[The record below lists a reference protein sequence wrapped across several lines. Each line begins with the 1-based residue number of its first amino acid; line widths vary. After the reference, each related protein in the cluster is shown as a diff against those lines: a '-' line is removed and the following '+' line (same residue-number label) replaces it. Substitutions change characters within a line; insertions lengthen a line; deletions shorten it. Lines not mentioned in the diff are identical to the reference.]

1 VSSDERW
8 WKPVPQVPGPLE
20 AGATPTADRYRWM
33 VESVQEVIFEA
44 DPTGAWTYLNPAWER
59 LLGHPVG
66 ESVGKNFLDYV
77 HPEDRQGN
85 LDIFLEVI
93 TSGKE
98 KCRFSARYLTADG
111 SYLHME
117 IHAWIFRDEQG
128 NPLGSTGTLTDI
140 TDRVR
145 GEEILRERATHDSLT
160 GLPNRSLL
168 VERISEAVSRG
179 KEQGTPV
186 SVVFLDLDRFKL
198 VNDSLGHDRGDEVL
212 MTVAHRLQRAVNE
225 HDLVARFGGDEFVV
239 VVEGQDER
247 RVTASV
253 QRLRSAV
260 AAPIDVAGRRLTLS
274 FSAGIRSLRPAD
286 SPDTPLH
293 DLVGELLRD
302 ADAAMYGAKEAGR
315 DRVQPYDD
323 DLRHAILGRLD
334 TEADLRH
341 ASDRQELVLELQP
354 QVRLSDG
361 SLHGF
366 EALVRWEHPTR
377 GRLLPS
383 SFIDVAE
390 ETGLIVPVGRWIVD
404 EACRMLAVRNA
415 DDLPRLSVNVSAR
428 QLASGLVA
436 DVSEA
441 LREYGIDP
449 HRLCI
454 ELTETALLADVDRAR
469 ASLAALADLGVR
481 ISLDDFGTGY
491 SSLGQLQRLPIS
503 ELKVDRSFVGRI
515 GTGAGRA
522 LVAALIGM
530 ADALSIDTIAEG
542 VERPQEAATLAE
554 LGCMAAQGY
563 LYGAPGPLY
572 GRPPQLPE
580 PRQRSD
586 AAVSMSV
593 ER

>member
-1 VSSDERW
+1 VSPDERW
-8 WKPVPQVPGPLE
+8 WQPVPPVAGPLQPGE
-20 AGATPTADRYRWM
+20 APTPDRYQWM

-59 LLGHPVG
+59 LLGHPVA
-66 ESVGKNFLDYV
+66 ESIGRNFLDFV

-85 LDIFLEVI
+85 LDIFIEVV

-117 IHAWIFRDEQG
+117 IHAWIFRGADG

-145 GEEILRERATHDSLT
+145 GEEILRQRATHDTLT

-168 VERISEAVSRG
+168 NEHLVDSVERAR
-179 KEQGTPV
+179 EQGTPV

-212 MTVAHRLQRAVNE
+212 MTVAHRLQRTVTE
-225 HDLVARFGGDEFVV
+225 PDLVARFGGDEFVIV
-239 VVEGQDER
+239 LAEQDTR
-247 RVTASV
+247 RVNAVV

-260 AAPIDVAGRRLTLS
+260 AAPIDVAGRRLSLS
-274 FSAGIRSLRPAD
+274 FSAGIRSLNPAE
-286 SPDTPLH
+286 SPELELH
-293 DLVGELLRD
+293 ELVGELLRD
-302 ADAAMYGAKEAGR
+302 ADAAMYGAKDAGR

-341 ASDRQELVLELQP
+341 ASDRSELMLELQP
-354 QVRLSDG
+354 QIRLADG
-361 SLHGF
+361 ATYGF

-383 SFIDVAE
+383 VFIDIAE
-390 ETGLIVPVGRWIVD
+390 DTGLIVPVGRWIVD
-404 EACRMLAVRNA
+404 EACRMLASQHP

-441 LREYGIDP
+441 LREHAVDP
-449 HRLCI
+449 RRLCI

-469 ASLAALADLGVR
+469 ASLAAIADLGVR

-515 GTGAGRA
+515 GTHAGRA
-522 LVAALIGM
+522 LVSAVISM
-530 ADALSIDTIAEG
+530 ADALGIDTVAEG
-542 VERPQEAATLAE
+542 VERPQEAASLAE
-554 LGCMAAQGY
+554 LGCTAAQGY

-572 GRPPQLPE
+572 TRPAMLPT
-580 PRQRSD
+580 PRQGSSESATARG
-586 AAVSMSV
+586 
-593 ER
+593 R